1 MRLQK
6 PRVAPL
12 QDNEFTEEQRDA
24 LDYFIREGWVLNIF
38 RTLARTP
45 KALKRFNL
53 WGGYVLS
60 SRNDLSPRD
69 RELVI
74 LRTGF
79 MCKSGYEWAQH
90 VVIGKDCGLT
100 DAEIARIKR
109 GPEDPEWSDLDR
121 AMLQATDELV
131 TDHFISETTWN
142 ALSGLTDKQRMDIVF
157 TVGQYTQVSMILN
170 TFGVQLD
177 EGLELDPDL
186 KR

>member
-12 QDNEFTEEQRDA
+12 QDSEFTEEQRDA

-38 RTLARTP
+38 RTLAQAP

-131 TDHFISETTWN
+131 TDHFITEATWN

-186 KR
+186 RK

>member
-38 RTLARTP
+38 RTLARAP

-109 GPEDPEWSDLDR
+109 GPEDAEWSDLDR

-131 TDHFISETTWN
+131 TDHFISETTWK
-142 ALSGLTDKQRMDIVF
+142 ALSSLTDKQRMDIVF

-177 EGLELDPDL
+177 EGLELDADL